1 MIQKYVKGKFN
12 PNVKVREQMDQYE
25 NKSEIPNIGQSI
37 MNNNRELIRAAV
49 IGSTKLY
56 ESVLQTKKKIF
67 TLNPKW
73 CVDNDLNPLRIAML
87 NKDSKMVQTILSSMD
102 ITDKTKDKI
111 EFTIKPRSM
120 IERIET
126 GFNDK
131 YAYGV
136 ATRIVQMS
144 RGNKQGNNAFTF
156 DNFSFG
162 NNVNYHDYNWMMSNN
177 KISLKEIE
185 QVASFYPDARPQFL
199 RAIQHA
205 ILAGNCEKA
214 EFYIAENLKR
224 DEYTFNKFHRLAL
237 VAKNVKDLE
246 DIGKR
251 NVTKQAVGVGNFNP
265 IMCACINPHIK
276 VLEHMLD
283 MKPDFNL

>member
-1 MIQKYVKGKFN
+1 LIQKYVKGKFN
-12 PNVKVREQMDQYE
+12 PNVKVREQMNQYE

-87 NKDSKMVQTILSSMD
+87 NKDSKMVQTILSSME

-156 DNFSFG
+156 DNISFG

-185 QVASFYPDARPQFL
+185 QVASFYPDARP
-199 RAIQHA
+199 
-205 ILAGNCEKA
+205 
-214 EFYIAENLKR
+214 
-224 DEYTFNKFHRLAL
+224 
-237 VAKNVKDLE
+237 
-246 DIGKR
+246 
-251 NVTKQAVGVGNFNP
+251 
-265 IMCACINPHIK
+265 
-276 VLEHMLD
+276 
-283 MKPDFNL
+283 